1 MQFILT
7 ADVQRIGVQAVNTLV
22 PRTMPAADGDL
33 SEPAE
38 LQKISNLLVTEWSQF
53 VAREKK
59 VSNHLH
65 EAWLPHIVNEKVV

>member
-1 MQFILT
+1 VLVQFILT
-7 ADVQRIGVQAVNTLV
+7 ADVQRIGVQAVNILV

-59 VSNHLH
+59 VSIHLH
-65 EAWLPHIVNEKVV
+65 EAWLPHIVSEK